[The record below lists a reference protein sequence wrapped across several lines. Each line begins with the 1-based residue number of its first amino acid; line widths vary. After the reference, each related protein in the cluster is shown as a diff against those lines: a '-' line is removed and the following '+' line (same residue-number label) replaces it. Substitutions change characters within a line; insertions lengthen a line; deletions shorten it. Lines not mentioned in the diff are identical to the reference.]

1 MPKYHIVFSIFI
13 IFARLCLVCTFFSVF
28 LLFLSFTGTICILF
42 YSWSPSTH
50 DDRDDLQICLSIWL
64 AALRLSLA
72 AFALSTFLNFSLSL
86 SRFLFGISVRSR
98 FTWGAK
104 TISFSHKRYNKAEQ
118 EFRKRKTRNAP
129 RNVNEKTKAK
139 ARESEREREQPQRGR
154 ERDNKRTNQVQAMI
168 INCSVHFS
176 SHLCVCDFDF
186 VRYK

>member
-1 MPKYHIVFSIFI
+1 MSSLHF
-13 IFARLCLVCTFFSVF
+13 F

-42 YSWSPSTH
+42 YSCSPSTH
-50 DDRDDLQICLSIWL
+50 DDRDDLQFCLSIWL
-64 AALRLSLA
+64 AALRLPLA
-72 AFALSTFLNFSLSL
+72 AFALSTFLNFFPLSLSV

-139 ARESEREREQPQRGR
+139 ARERERGQTQRGR

-176 SHLCVCDFDF
+176 SHLCVRDFDF